1 LAHLRRAGAG
11 QPALIG
17 AALGLRDCIGQD
29 GSRAAIRTALPFYLQ
44 GRGITRLPLAPL
56 TSGDALRPGE
66 FDDAEGF
73 TVRFLEAVTRETE
86 DACGALWT
94 MEREWCAALMVV
106 SRRLGG
112 RSTSR
117 LPWAIDMLAASPPL
131 RVSALA
137 RLHDRGRLRDAR
149 RAGPLGDRR
158 RGHRHDRARC
168 MTPDPH
174 PCGKDCCPPAPEGWT
189 ARATKKGI
197 DATLRRTAHGWRMAS
212 IQGSGQMSH
221 SLIL

>member
-1 LAHLRRAGAG
+1 VDDGTGMVRGADG
-11 QPALIG
+11 GIPA
-17 AALGLRDCIGQD
+17 
-29 GSRAAIRTALPFYLQ
+29 
-44 GRGITRLPLAPL
+44 
-56 TSGDALRPGE
+56 
-66 FDDAEGF
+66 
-73 TVRFLEAVTRETE
+73 
-86 DACGALWT
+86 
-94 MEREWCAALMVV
+94 
-106 SRRLGG
+106 
-112 RSTSR
+112 SR

-149 RAGPLGDRR
+149 RAGPPGDRR

-221 SLIL
+221 SLRALLTRLLPSILGLDCACQPLLFGDHEDSSTLTMACNYEVHLMAFNLACP